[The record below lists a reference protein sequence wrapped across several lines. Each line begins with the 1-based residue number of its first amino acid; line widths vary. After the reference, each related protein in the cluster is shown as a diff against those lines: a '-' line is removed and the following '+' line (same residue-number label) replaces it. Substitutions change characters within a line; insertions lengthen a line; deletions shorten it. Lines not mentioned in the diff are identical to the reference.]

1 MQLSHLSLLAPCYPP
16 FKVTYF
22 NSLIT
27 YLSQETRDKMFLFTA
42 AAPIYPGCLL
52 TRTDV
57 GINVDYLIF
66 WYSIRVKPCLMLCM
80 SIMTNAYI
88 IGFMSPLLTPD
99 LSPIRPV
106 FTQRAAAARR
116 QNNSNQLIKSF
127 SRLICLGEP
136 VFK

>member
-57 GINVDYLIF
+57 GINVDYLIC

-88 IGFMSPLLTPD
+88 IGFMSPLLHQISVQSD
-99 LSPIRPV
+99 RCLLSGR
-106 FTQRAAAARR
+106 ARR

-127 SRLICLGEP
+127 SRLICLGKP